1 MHVRRSI
8 NNIVAPIRDSEATRD
23 RSTGVKREETLANKS
38 ERAMRAFGDA
48 QRKPVE
54 RFWPEADRGEDCQ
67 PTGPKLVKSSTQ
79 ESEARYRAFFE
90 CAPIGMFQVSPS
102 GRVLDLNK
110 SMAEMLGYESP
121 EAVMHE
127 GARDNSP
134 ILFWVDLLVEL
145 ESRHKED
152 CTHSRVD
159 LQVRCRNGQRKWARF
174 NVRTVWEDGSVVRL
188 EGTAWDITDQK
199 EAEIRTELLAYYD
212 LVTGLPNRT
221 QFQAQLAEELAAAR
235 EKKRRVALLQIELE
249 GFKVINDSLG
259 DAFGDRLLQ
268 EVAARIMAG
277 TSEGGS
283 LARIGGTEFAVILP
297 DVDDVREVDI
307 AAENLVT
314 RLNDEYCF
322 LGHALSVL
330 CSVGV
335 SVYPENGADC
345 ETLMRRSDIAVR
357 RAREDKLARFT
368 VFTDA
373 MNEELVA
380 RLRLEN
386 GLREVLSRKELFLEY
401 QPQVDIRTGEIIGVE
416 SLLRWNHHELG
427 LIPPNDFIGIAENTG
442 LIVSIGEWALRS
454 ACSQAR
460 AWQQEGLPA
469 VPVAVNVS
477 PIQFHQQGF
486 CELIGNVLRETGLSP
501 ELLELELT
509 ESLLTDA
516 EVVSPITAR
525 LRALGVTLAIDDFGT
540 GYSSLGYLKHF
551 KVNRLK
557 IDRSFIKDVSV
568 DADDT
573 AITIA
578 IIEMARALN
587 LSVLAEG
594 VEEESQL
601 SFLLNQ
607 GCYGAQGFYFSKPI
621 SAGKIS
627 ELLRTGFGHWIPPTT
642 D

>member
-1 MHVRRSI
+1 MH
-8 NNIVAPIRDSEATRD
+8 
-23 RSTGVKREETLANKS
+23 
-38 ERAMRAFGDA
+38 AFGDA

-54 RFWPEADRGEDCQ
+54 RFWPEVHPDEDRQ
-67 PTGPKLVKSSTQ
+67 PAGPKLVKSPNQ
-79 ESEARYRAFFE
+79 ESEARYRTFFE
-90 CAPIGMFQVSPS
+90 CAPIGMFQVGPT
-102 GRVLDLNK
+102 GRVLDLNRA
-110 SMAEMLGYESP
+110 MAEMLGYESP
-121 EAVMHE
+121 EEIMHE

-134 ILFWVDLLVEL
+134 ILFWADLLVEL
-145 ESRHKED
+145 ESRHQED
-152 CTHSRVD
+152 STQSRVD
-159 LQVRCRNGQRKWARF
+159 IQVRCRNGRRKWARF
-174 NVRTVWEDGSVVRL
+174 NVRTVWESGRVVRL
-188 EGTAWDITDQK
+188 EGTAWDITNQK
-199 EAEIRTELLAYYD
+199 DAEIRTELLAYYD

-221 QFQAQLAEELAAAR
+221 QFLEQLAEKLAAAR

-283 LARIGGTEFAVILP
+283 LARIGGTESAVILP
-297 DVDDVREVDI
+297 DVDDVRQVDM
-307 AAENLVT
+307 AAENLVA

-322 LGHALSVL
+322 LGHALSVF

-335 SVYPENGADC
+335 SIYPENGTDC
-345 ETLMRRSDIAVR
+345 ETLMRRSEIAVR
-357 RAREDKLARFT
+357 RAREDKLTRFT
-368 VFTDA
+368 VFTDE

-380 RLRLEN
+380 RVQLEN

-416 SLLRWNHHELG
+416 SLLRWKHHELG
-427 LIPPNDFIGIAENTG
+427 LIPPSDFIGIAESTG
-442 LIVSIGEWALRS
+442 LIVSIGEWVLRS
-454 ACSQAR
+454 ACIQAR
-460 AWQQEGLPA
+460 AWQREGLPA

-477 PIQFHQQGF
+477 PIQFRQHGF

-568 DADDT
+568 D
-573 AITIA
+573 
-578 IIEMARALN
+578 
-587 LSVLAEG
+587 
-594 VEEESQL
+594 
-601 SFLLNQ
+601 
-607 GCYGAQGFYFSKPI
+607 
-621 SAGKIS
+621 
-627 ELLRTGFGHWIPPTT
+627 PTT
-642 D
+642 QPSP